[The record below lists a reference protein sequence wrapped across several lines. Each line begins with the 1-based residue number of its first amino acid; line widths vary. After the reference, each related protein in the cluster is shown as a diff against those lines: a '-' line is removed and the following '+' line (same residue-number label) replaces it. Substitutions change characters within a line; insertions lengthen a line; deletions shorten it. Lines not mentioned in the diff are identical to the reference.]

1 MTVFSMLH
9 WHHLLKDVRSC
20 SFTGPF
26 LLQLAAE
33 PFIALTWLWTF
44 TLVYSIFIRKVCSLT
59 DRIWHKSSTLNG
71 SVAIRDNHSKC
82 ENDLCFFYIYCRTF

>member
-9 WHHLLKDVRSC
+9 WHHLLKDVWSS

-33 PFIALTWLWTF
+33 TFFALTWLWTF
-44 TLVYSIFIRKVCSLT
+44 KLVYSIFIRKVCSLT
-59 DRIWHKSSTLNG
+59 DRICHKSSTLNG
-71 SVAIRDNHSKC
+71 SVAKRQSQ
-82 ENDLCFFYIYCRTF
+82 